1 MLEIWNL
8 EFHNSNFKILL
19 KRTIN
24 FGTFARVLKIF
35 QSKINNLKS
44 KIVYMFVRIVKMSFQ
59 EDKIPDFLEN
69 FESVKDKIRNAEGN
83 RFLELYQDKND
94 KCIFF
99 TDSYWETEEDLENY
113 RQSELFNTV
122 WSFTKK
128 LFNAKPEAWSV
139 DKLVSLN

>member
-1 MLEIWNL
+1 MEFGFSLL
-8 EFHNSNFKILL
+8 EFIFFHQKNNQFWYFCAPV
-19 KRTIN
+19 TD
-24 FGTFARVLKIF
+24 F
-35 QSKINNLKS
+35 QSKIKKQQS
-44 KIVYMFVRIVKMSFQ
+44 KITTMFVRIVKMSFH
-59 EDKIPDFLEN
+59 EEKIPDFLEN
-69 FESVKDKIRNAEGN
+69 FESVKDKIRKADGN

-99 TDSYWETEEDLENY
+99 TYSYWETEEDLENY

-122 WSFTKK
+122 WDFTKK